1 MMLSRKFFG
10 ALLVAAAAL
19 VHSAWVHAEKI
30 KVGAFSSVSD
40 AAIYVAID
48 KKYFAE
54 QGIEVE
60 MVKVDSGA
68 TMVTELAN
76 GNLDVSGG
84 SPGAG
89 LYNAVRQGIPMKIVA
104 DKGSALPGHGY
115 FAFLVR
121 KDLADKVKTAADFRG
136 RVIAVTGYGRGASSE
151 VTIGRVL
158 ASANLKESDV
168 KQVNMSFPD
177 ILAALGTGRAEI
189 GVVAEPLVTLAVEK
203 GVAVIW
209 KRSDEVYPNQ
219 QYGALMY
226 GPSIIKNPDL
236 ARKFMVAYLKGARF
250 YNDALRGKAPR
261 EELVAIL
268 TKHTSVKNP
277 QLYGKMVFPGLHPNG
292 NLNLAGMEYDAKWWA
307 ANGRMKE
314 LVDPAKLVDMSYA
327 EHAIRQ
333 LGAYR

>member
-1 MMLSRKFFG
+1 MLSRKFFP
-10 ALLVAAAAL
+10 ALLAAAAAL
-19 VHSAWVHAEKI
+19 VAGTSAQAEKV

-40 AAIYVAID
+40 AAIYVAIE

-60 MVKVDSGA
+60 MAKVDSGA

-89 LYNAVRQGIPMKIVA
+89 LYNAVRQGIQLKIVA

-121 KDLADKVKTAADFRG
+121 KDLADKIKTPADFRG
-136 RVIAVTGYGRGASSE
+136 RVIAVTGHGRGASSE

-158 ASANLKESDV
+158 ASANLKEADV
-168 KQVNMSFPD
+168 KLINMTFPD
-177 ILAALGTGRAEI
+177 IIAALGTGRAEI
-189 GVVAEPLVTLAVEK
+189 GVVAEPLVTQAVEK
-203 GVAVIW
+203 NIAMIW

-226 GPSIIKNPDL
+226 GPSMIKNPEL

-250 YNDALRGKAPR
+250 YNDALKGKAPR
-261 EELVAIL
+261 AELVSIL
-268 TKHTSVKNP
+268 TKHTSVKTP
-277 QLYGKMVFPGLHPNG
+277 ELYGKMVFPGLHPDG
-292 NLNLAGMEYDAKWWA
+292 NLNVAGMEYDAKWWT

-327 EHAIRQ
+327 EYAVKQ